1 MAAVQKQNSESKESD
16 NNDASPQQQI
26 VDINS
31 ILPKCLQNTNN
42 RKCDL
47 SEDLKLINPDIHEL
61 FNKYNKLYFDGEISF
76 CEVRW
81 IETKDD
87 KDKDKDK
94 DNNSNNKPN
103 TKDNKNGKKQSK
115 KKKYAGKCL
124 TDSSGFCCIELE
136 KTLLQFKSSKYLIE
150 TIIHQ
155 MIHSYILT
163 KNGIKS
169 LKVNRK
175 QETVG
180 HSQQF
185 KLIMQKINKIS
196 TPFIK
201 LTLNNKQ
208 CKQNDDYPSE
218 IIPDQLYLGNIH
230 HALNY
235 DTLSSLKI
243 THVVNCTQSIE
254 NKFESKGVGYCRVPV
269 NDKTS
274 ESILHYF
281 VKAIRFIESVRNEN
295 FGKNNNRIL
304 IHCHA
309 GISRSS
315 TITIAYLMYSWKLTM
330 FDAIT
335 HVQSKRYII
344 QPNQGFKNQLLDFY
358 LYLENNEGNLDD
370 FEKKNKPKS
379 PKQNGSSSSSHS
391 NGTNGNK
398 SNGHQS
404 NNNGHNGHHMKGN
417 NGNYKNNVDDN
428 IPCLPIGSIM
438 NGAMNGNN
446 KPNQVQQHNNPKP
459 KVNGN
464 NTDKTKEYV
473 ACPVCDKFFTK
484 KYINKHLDECVSF

>member
-1 MAAVQKQNSESKESD
+1 MAAVAKQNSESKEND
-16 NNDASPQQQI
+16 NEAPPQQQV
-26 VDINS
+26 VDINA

-47 SEDLKLINPDIHEL
+47 SEDLKIINPDIHEL

-76 CEVRW
+76 CEVKW
-81 IETKDD
+81 IETKDNNND
-87 KDKDKDK
+87 NKDANK
-94 DNNSNNKPN
+94 SNNKSN
-103 TKDNKNGKKQSK
+103 GKDKNGKKQSK

-169 LKVNRK
+169 LKINRK

-235 DTLSSLKI
+235 ETLSSLKI
-243 THVVNCTQSIE
+243 THIVNCTQSIE
-254 NKFESKGVGYCRVPV
+254 NKFETKGIGYCRVPV

-281 VKAIRFIESVRNEN
+281 VKAIRFIEDVRNEN

-304 IHCHA
+304 
-309 GISRSS
+309 
-315 TITIAYLMYSWKLTM
+315 MY
-330 FDAIT
+330 
-335 HVQSKRYII
+335 VYII
-344 QPNQGFKNQLLDFY
+344 YTDLNYNILYHSYCMY
-358 LYLENNEGNLDD
+358 L
-370 FEKKNKPKS
+370 
-379 PKQNGSSSSSHS
+379 
-391 NGTNGNK
+391 
-398 SNGHQS
+398 
-404 NNNGHNGHHMKGN
+404 
-417 NGNYKNNVDDN
+417 
-428 IPCLPIGSIM
+428 
-438 NGAMNGNN
+438 
-446 KPNQVQQHNNPKP
+446 
-459 KVNGN
+459 
-464 NTDKTKEYV
+464 
-473 ACPVCDKFFTK
+473 
-484 KYINKHLDECVSF
+484 